1 MKNPQ
6 KSENMN
12 EIAIMLGGNLPGS
25 ADAMLEAVKK
35 FAAAGVKNI
44 QTGPMVVSAAVDCV
58 PGTPD
63 FLDMPICGEWQDSPE
78 KLLDLCQKIEIEAGR
93 PANHSSRESRIL
105 DCDII
110 LFGTMS
116 ISSPR
121 LTIPH
126 PRARERQFV
135 LEPLSEIAPE
145 MRFPDGVSVKEAWLE
160 LQKQ

>member
-1 MKNPQ
+1 
-6 KSENMN
+6 MN
-12 EIAIMLGGNLPGS
+12 EIAIMLGGNLPGTAAAM
-25 ADAMLEAVKK
+25 ADAVKK
-35 FAAAGVKNI
+35 FAAGGVRDI
-44 QTGPMVVSAAVDCV
+44 RVGRAVASAAVDCV

-63 FLDMPICGEWQDSPE
+63 FLDMPLCGSWDDSPE
-78 KLLDLCQKIEIEAGR
+78 KLLDLCREIEIAAGR
-93 PANHSSRESRIL
+93 PAVHSSRESRIL

-110 LFGTMS
+110 LFGSVS

-145 MRFPDGVSVKEAWLE
+145 MCFPDGVSVKEAWHRLKGE
-160 LQKQ
+160 